1 MKEDVPDENPGREM
15 AEHLGLAMHQ
25 LFIRAIGNRS
35 AINARAEAARIAR
48 ELPIAG
54 KSEDDIRKEIV
65 AGAIA
70 RGIPIL
76 M

>member
-1 MKEDVPDENPGREM
+1 MNEDVSDENPDGGT
-15 AEHLGLAMHQ
+15 AEHLGQAMHQ

-35 AINARAEAARIAR
+35 AINARAEAARFVR
-48 ELPIAG
+48 EMPMIG

-70 RGIPIL
+70 RGIPVL